1 MLGASWPCLVATL
14 ADVHGKRQKAE
25 YHEYNVRVARD
36 DKGEG
41 FVVTCDNKCHLD
53 GSRAEL
59 VGRYVVVEGGGGV
72 KAKDVDQRWLWS

>member
-1 MLGASWPCLVATL
+1 M
-14 ADVHGKRQKAE
+14 
-25 YHEYNVRVARD
+25 RVARD

-59 VGRYVVVEGGGGV
+59 VGRYVVVEGGV
-72 KAKDVDQRWLWS
+72 KAKDVKHRRL